1 MLEILHWEWNKIEKT
16 NDKCYILDLNSEELI
31 AKRANAERIKEFSRN
46 LKNYNKDTITKQK
59 MEMMEAGN
67 YETSAKKK
75 ENDAVSSREKAL
87 AFARNIPKPKVKT
100 VTSKKESEYEDM
112 GPTMQLGP
120 DDEDRNALAEL
131 EQKHLQSRKQVEAI
145 KKSLGL

>member
-1 MLEILHWEWNKIEKT
+1 LL
-16 NDKCYILDLNSEELI
+16 

-75 ENDAVSSREKAL
+75 ENDAVSSREKAF

-100 VTSKKESEYEDM
+100 VTSKKESEYVDM